1 MLGFGGPNRWS
12 YRPEFEGSI
21 AHLLRRELVIGAEAR
36 VKRGSLKNP
45 ALNLR
50 EQVAWDVFA
59 AYFLNKNVSISVAYV
74 DLGEIVGALTAN
86 RKPVAICRYKSGS
99 EGARPGARSGTL

>member
-1 MLGFGGPNRWS
+1 MRFSKANQYGLLGFGGPNRRS
-12 YRPEFEGSI
+12 YRREFEGSI
-21 AHLLRRELVIGAEAR
+21 AHLLRRDLVIGAEVR
-36 VKRGSLKNP
+36 PKRGSLKNP

-50 EQVAWDVFA
+50 EQVAWDVLA

-86 RKPVAICRYKSGS
+86 RRQTGGYLSLQVGF
-99 EGARPGARSGTL
+99 